1 MGSLNEILNK
11 AVPQGNSSKPL
22 KIALGALLASGAL
35 FKHASADAKTS
46 TPLAPSEH
54 EEPGELA
61 GGLGGLLN
69 QFQQS
74 GHGNIMKSWIGTGP
88 NQPISPNQLGSA
100 LGPKIIHALAQKTGM
115 SEQELTA
122 HLSQILPV
130 VVDKLTPNG
139 RLPSQSELVDSK

>member
-1 MGSLNEILNK
+1 MGLLDDALHS
-11 AVPQGNSSKPL
+11 AVPQGNASKPL
-22 KIALGALLASGAL
+22 KIALGALLASGVL
-35 FKHASADAKTS
+35 FKKADTGGQPPSPTTS
-46 TPLAPSEH
+46 PSSDK
-54 EEPGELA
+54 GGDLA

-69 QFQQS
+69 RFQQS
-74 GHGNIMKSWIGTGP
+74 GHGDIMKSWIGTGP

-100 LGPKIIHALAQKTGM
+100 LGPKIIHALAEKTGM

-139 RLPSQSELVDSK
+139 HLPSQSELVDSK

>member
-1 MGSLNEILNK
+1 MGSLNEAINK

-46 TPLAPSEH
+46 TPLAPSGH

-88 NQPISPNQLGSA
+88 NQPISPGQMGVA
-100 LGPKIIHALAQKTGM
+100 LGPKITQKTGM

-122 HLSQILPV
+122 QLSQILPG

>member
-1 MGSLNEILNK
+1 MGSLNEALNK

-46 TPLAPSEH
+46 TPLAPSGH
-54 EEPGELA
+54 EDPGDVT

-88 NQPISPNQLGSA
+88 NQPISPGQMGVA
-100 LGPKIIHALAQKTGM
+100 LGPKITQKTGM

>member
-1 MGSLNEILNK
+1 MGLLDQALNK

-35 FKHASADAKTS
+35 FKTSNADAKTS
-46 TPLAPSEH
+46 TPLAPSGH
-54 EEPGELA
+54 EEPGDLS
-61 GGLGGLLN
+61 GGIGGLLN

-74 GHGNIMKSWIGTGP
+74 GLGNIMKSWIGTGP

-122 HLSQILPV
+122 QLSQILPG

-139 RLPSQSELVDSK
+139 HMPSQSELVDSK